1 MSANVWFEE
10 VDTGLI
16 KEIKNTVEYKNA
28 NGVLVPIEN
37 VIVRKPEEDFKIEKF
52 PCVSIYNLDYKFD
65 PMRYDAEPVK
75 VGEDIETK
83 KAIMEESAVAFNL
96 IYQLDFW
103 AEYIDDMNTMTR
115 TWLMKHF
122 RSFNLNVIDDGGT
135 KRSCNCYMS
144 EKPKKS
150 DLVLNKQRL
159 YHTIISYCIWVEL
172 DNETRYNEDMIIDN
186 SINLNN

>member
-16 KEIKNTVEYKNA
+16 KEIKNTVEYKNS

-159 YHTIISYCIWVEL
+159 YNTIISYCIWVEL

>member
-16 KEIKNTVEYKNA
+16 KEIKNTVEYKNS

>member
-16 KEIKNTVEYKNA
+16 NEIKNTVKYKDFD
-28 NGVLVPIEN
+28 GVLVPIEN

-65 PMRYDAEPVK
+65 PMRYDAEPIK
-75 VGEDIETK
+75 VDEDIENK

-96 IYQLDFW
+96 TYQLDFW

-122 RSFNLNVIDDGGT
+122 RDFNLNVIDDGGT
-135 KRSCNCYMS
+135 KRSCNCYMT
-144 EKPKKS
+144 ERPKKS

-172 DNETRYNEDMIIDN
+172 DNETRYNENMVVDSNVKI
-186 SINLNN
+186 

>member
-96 IYQLDFW
+96 TYQLDFW